1 MSEYNIQMNKYN
13 ALNAGYDQ
21 LYPNPMKH
29 ANTHAKDGSD
39 PITPASIGAYTK
51 GETDTLLVNKVGVYS
66 RADIGNAP
74 NFDNPG
80 VNGLFEVRSSDETP
94 NETGIKPFDGFGP
107 LLNLKTPDNIAMLQ
121 IAGRGEDFYIRA
133 RQAADVTMKDVPWN
147 RIPKDTDLDTKVS
160 KSGDTM
166 TGDLN
171 TGLSDGIHGKIGS
184 FYSSSDNNN
193 CQFMDTYNPANN
205 SGIRLQIW
213 ANKNDPNITADAG
226 LWIYLNG
233 AFNHLGNLLHTG
245 NAQTLGFTKI
255 ATGSYVG
262 TGTYYS
268 NNPNSLTFDFE
279 PKVVVVVADGP
290 NGLCA
295 GFLIVRGQTYSN
307 GIGSFSCS
315 SVGLDL
321 HITWSGNTVSW
332 YSTNTFD
339 SGKANAQMNTSGTTF
354 RYVALG

>member
-13 ALNAGYDQ
+13 ALNAEYDQ
-21 LYPNPMKH
+21 LYPKPMKH

-51 GETDTLLVNKVGVYS
+51 TEADTLLAKKMVSALGQAGANLLEWASAQTVGGAFYINPTVTT
-66 RADIGNAP
+66 ADVPIVTWYTGLLEI
-74 NFDNPG
+74 
-80 VNGLFEVRSSDETP
+80 NG
-94 NETGIKPFDGFGP
+94 
-107 LLNLKTPDNIAMLQ
+107 
-121 IAGRGEDFYIRA
+121 AGRRMIISTSGGGSPITYVN
-133 RQAADVTMKDVPWN
+133 VTSAGAWQGWE
-147 RIPKDTDLDTKVS
+147 RLATATDLATKVS

-193 CQFMDTYNPANN
+193 CQFMDTYNPVNN

-245 NAQTLGFTKI
+245 NAQSLGFPKI
-255 ATGSYVG
+255 AIGSYVG

-279 PKVVVVVADGP
+279 PKVVIVVADGL

-307 GIGSFSCS
+307 GIGSFSSS

-339 SGKANAQMNTSGTTF
+339 AGKANAQMNTSGTTF

>member
-13 ALNAGYDQ
+13 ALNAEYDQ

-51 GETDTLLVNKVGVYS
+51 GEADTLLANKANSADLQSHITNKSNPHGVT
-66 RADIGNAP
+66 AAQIGTYTKAETDTRLNARI
-74 NFDNPG
+74 DKSYG
-80 VNGLFEVRSSDETP
+80 VNMIQDLSSTD
-94 NETGIKPFDGFGP
+94 DFG
-107 LLNLKTPDNIAMLQ
+107 NKSCIF
-121 IAGRGEDFYIRA
+121 R
-133 RQAADVTMKDVPWN
+133 VT
-147 RIPKDTDLDTKVS
+147 
-160 KSGDTM
+160 GDTFGIFPGTYAPYARLRSGPNGSYDM
-166 TGDLN
+166 WFGITSGNWLHYCK
-171 TGLSDGIHGKIGS
+171 TSDGATPTS
-184 FYSSSDNNN
+184 TSWVRV
-193 CQFMDTYNPANN
+193 P
-205 SGIRLQIW
+205 
-213 ANKNDPNITADAG
+213 
-226 LWIYLNG
+226 
-233 AFNHLGNLLHTG
+233 
-245 NAQTLGFTKI
+245 KI
-255 ATGSYVG
+255 AIGSYVG

-279 PKVVVVVADGP
+279 PKVVIVVADGP

-307 GIGSFSCS
+307 GIGSFSSS

-332 YSTNTFD
+332 YTTNDFD
-339 SGKANAQMNTSGTTF
+339 AGKANAQMNTSGTTF

>member
-21 LYPNPMKH
+21 LYPQPMKH

-39 PITPASIGAYTK
+39 PITPADIGAYTK
-51 GETDTLLVNKVGVYS
+51 GETDTLLAKKMVSELGQAGANLLEWANAQAVG
-66 RADIGNAP
+66 GC
-74 NFDNPG
+74 
-80 VNGLFEVRSSDETP
+80 
-94 NETGIKPFDGFGP
+94 
-107 LLNLKTPDNIAMLQ
+107 
-121 IAGRGEDFYIRA
+121 FYINPTVTT
-133 RQAADVTMKDVPWN
+133 ADVPIVTWYAGILEINGGGRRMIISTSGGGSPITYVNVTSAGVWQGWE
-147 RIPKDTDLDTKVS
+147 RLATATDLDTKVS

-233 AFNHLGNLLHTG
+233 AFNHLGNLLRTD
-245 NAQTLGFTKI
+245 NAQPLGFPKI
-255 ATGSYVG
+255 AIGSYVG

-268 NNPNSLTFDFE
+268 NNPNTLNFDFE
-279 PKVVVVVADGP
+279 PKVLIVVADGANSSYP
-290 NGLCA
+290 
-295 GFLIVRGQTYSN
+295 GFVIVRGQSYSN
-307 GIGSFSCS
+307 GIGSYSNS
-315 SVGLDL
+315 AVGYDL
-321 HITWSGNTVSW
+321 RTAWAGNSVSW
-332 YSTNTFD
+332 YTNNTFD
-339 SGKANAQMNTSGTTF
+339 HGRAYAQLNAEGVTY
-354 RYVALG
+354 RYIALG